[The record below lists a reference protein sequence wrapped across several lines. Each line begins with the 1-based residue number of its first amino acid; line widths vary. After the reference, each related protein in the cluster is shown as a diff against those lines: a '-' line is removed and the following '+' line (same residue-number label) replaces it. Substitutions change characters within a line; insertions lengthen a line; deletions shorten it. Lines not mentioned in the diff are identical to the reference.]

1 MGGGKS
7 ELPPPHT
14 LVWML
19 CHPTIYWP
27 KYVGDKTQWVIPTA
41 GNRGVRKETP
51 KLVKVWVPHMD
62 MWGDPGRN
70 SGCDT
75 AKSLGE
81 ARASSLPLTEGEGRK
96 VARLSPRVTE
106 GQDK

>member
-1 MGGGKS
+1 
-7 ELPPPHT
+7 
-14 LVWML
+14 
-19 CHPTIYWP
+19 
-27 KYVGDKTQWVIPTA
+27 
-41 GNRGVRKETP
+41 
-51 KLVKVWVPHMD
+51 MD